1 MVCSPYAV
9 DFPCRNYQQ
18 PRLLIF
24 ARVTYRVVLLMGEI
38 DYMNMPRKPRTGN
51 LPAVRLAFG
60 RAIRELRK
68 NSGIA
73 QERLAFESEV
83 DRGYM
88 SGLERGLHSPTLDT
102 IMKLLWRMEI
112 SFADFATVFERELKR
127 LKRSRPK
134 S

>member
-1 MVCSPYAV
+1 
-9 DFPCRNYQQ
+9 
-18 PRLLIF
+18 
-24 ARVTYRVVLLMGEI
+24 
-38 DYMNMPRKPRTGN
+38 MNMPRKPRTGN

-68 NSGIA
+68 NSGVA

-102 IMKLLWRMEI
+102 IMKLLWRLEI
-112 SFADFATVFERELKR
+112 SFTDFSIVFERELKR

>member
-1 MVCSPYAV
+1 
-9 DFPCRNYQQ
+9 
-18 PRLLIF
+18 
-24 ARVTYRVVLLMGEI
+24 
-38 DYMNMPRKPRTGN
+38 MNMPRKPRTGN

-102 IMKLLWRMEI
+102 VVKLLWRLDV
-112 SFADFATVFERELKR
+112 SFVDFATVFERELKR
-127 LKRSRPK
+127 LKRNRVKP
-134 S
+134 

>member
-1 MVCSPYAV
+1 
-9 DFPCRNYQQ
+9 
-18 PRLLIF
+18 
-24 ARVTYRVVLLMGEI
+24 
-38 DYMNMPRKPRTGN
+38 MNMPRKPRTGN